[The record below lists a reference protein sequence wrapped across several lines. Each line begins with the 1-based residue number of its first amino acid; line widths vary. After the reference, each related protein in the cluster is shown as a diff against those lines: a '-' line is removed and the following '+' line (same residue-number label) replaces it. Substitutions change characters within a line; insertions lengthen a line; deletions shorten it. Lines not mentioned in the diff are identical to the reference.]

1 MTVYYESLC
10 PDSKAFIVDQLT
22 PTVRGNLGKY
32 VDLTLVPYG
41 KSSVSYNRLS
51 ISNPLKKTN
60 CPLPIAVQDP
70 WIGH

>member
-51 ISNPLKKTN
+51 ISNP
-60 CPLPIAVQDP
+60 
-70 WIGH
+70 